1 MLNWAAVPV
10 PSSVAPTPAVP
21 AKVVM
26 IVPTLTVR
34 VARLLVAVAGAPFT
48 VLLATHW
55 YWLPLIPVLAAEIDR
70 VAVVAPL

>member
-1 MLNWAAVPV
+1 
-10 PSSVAPTPAVP
+10 
-21 AKVVM
+21 M

-34 VARLLVAVAGAPFT
+34 VAMLLVAVAGAPFT